1 LCSLRNS
8 PRHLS
13 FCPHRP
19 SGFTMAAMTSSSLP
33 SPALFLGNSNNS
45 SNVASTRVVIHPL
58 VLFHILDHHN
68 RRNDAGSRVI
78 GTLLGRRDDETK
90 TVQITNAFSVPH
102 AERGDEVAIGKD
114 FNKTMLQLHLRA
126 NRRDTVVGW
135 YATASSEAP
144 EGVLVQEFSSSL
156 IHEFYATETEDRDPI
171 HLVVDPRLSADQILI
186 RAYKS
191 SPIVLQGEVMGNLF
205 HELALSL
212 HGSEPEAIALR
223 SMMAASSP
231 SAPDEPNGNSAAA
244 PTENEAT
251 KEALQVSL
259 ERLYDLVSATC
270 DYVDKVVD
278 GSLPADPVVGREIA
292 DALACVPSA
301 DTDAMDR
308 LFHESLQDLLMVTYL
323 SNITQTQVTIAEKL
337 NAAMG

>member
-1 LCSLRNS
+1 VLFAEL
-8 PRHLS
+8 PPAPLILS
-13 FCPHRP
+13 P
-19 SGFTMAAMTSSSLP
+19 SGFTMATMTSSSLP
-33 SPALFLGNSNNS
+33 SPALFLGNSSN
-45 SNVASTRVVIHPL
+45 NVASTRVVIHPL

-78 GTLLGRRDDETK
+78 GTLLGRRDDETQ

-223 SMMAASSP
+223 SMMAASSA
-231 SAPDEPNGNSAAA
+231 SASEGETNGSNSAAA

-259 ERLYDLVSATC
+259 ERLYDLVSSTC

-292 DALACVPSA
+292 DALASVPSA

-323 SNITQTQVTIAEKL
+323 SNITRTQVTIAEKL

>member
-1 LCSLRNS
+1 
-8 PRHLS
+8 
-13 FCPHRP
+13 
-19 SGFTMAAMTSSSLP
+19 MATAATTSSLP
-33 SPALFLGNSNNS
+33 SPALFLGDNS
-45 SNVASTRVVIHPL
+45 SSSHASTRVVIHPL

-78 GTLLGRRDDETK
+78 GTLLGRRVEDDGGASGASSSGA

-102 AERGDEVAIGKD
+102 AERGDEEVAIGKD

-126 NRRDTVVGW
+126 SSRRDSVVGW
-135 YATASSEAP
+135 YASTAASAP
-144 EGVLVQEFSSSL
+144 DGVMLQDNASSL
-156 IHEFYATETEDRDPI
+156 IHEFYATEAEDRDPI
-171 HLVVDPRLSADQILI
+171 HLVVDTRLSTDHLQI

-191 SPIVLQGEVMGNLF
+191 APIVLQGEVLGHLF
-205 HELALSL
+205 HELPLAL

-223 SMMAASSP
+223 SMMASST
-231 SAPDEPNGNSAAA
+231 AVEEETNGNSAAA
-244 PTENEAT
+244 AVTENEAT
-251 KEALQVSL
+251 KQALQVSL
-259 ERLYDLVSATC
+259 ERLHDLVSATA
-270 DYVDKVVD
+270 DYVDGVVD
-278 GSLPADPVVGREIA
+278 GSIPADPVVGREIA

-323 SNITQTQVTIAEKL
+323 SNITRTQVTIAEKL